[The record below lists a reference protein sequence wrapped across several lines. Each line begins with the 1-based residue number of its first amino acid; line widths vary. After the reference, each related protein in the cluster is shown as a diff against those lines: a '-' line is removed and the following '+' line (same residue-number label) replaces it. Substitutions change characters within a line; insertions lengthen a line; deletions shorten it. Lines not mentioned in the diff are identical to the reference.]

1 MHRFRKELV
10 MVFLVIFWSSLS
22 TQLLFSLH
30 EVVSGDHS
38 MALPLTES
46 AEPLQDYPSGNVFSN
61 LHLHRKRS
69 RKRAIEKK
77 KPINDHLHAL
87 FLSEKPKKDKLV
99 CKRCL
104 KFISDQN
111 YYCDECDEFILHKS
125 CAETPDQIKAT
136 AQNCPQYL
144 WEISPKYEFSNTH
157 KCSNCDEFST
167 SRYDSV
173 LETNLQCGFLPA
185 ILHHKWHEHPLN
197 FIIMPHGFS
206 YQYLC
211 CTGGKLGNLL
221 ATNVM
226 TAIMIFISIV
236 FCFQHC
242 FIQKWQAPVV
252 SCSARRLRWVHLRH
266 LQGKRGPKLLV
277 FSVWRLWFGCSH
289 MVHTWSE
296 QQHCNLLGS
305 LSNFY
310 YIYSSAYLSCF
321 WQHKDINDIL

>member
-22 TQLLFSLH
+22 TQLLFSLDK
-30 EVVSGDHS
+30 VVSGDHS

-46 AEPLQDYPSGNVFSN
+46 AEPLQDYPSGNVFPQSSPSQEKVPKESDRKKNQSMTICTLYSYQKN
-61 LHLHRKRS
+61 LKR
-69 RKRAIEKK
+69 
-77 KPINDHLHAL
+77 INLYASVAWNS
-87 FLSEKPKKDKLV
+87 FQIKT
-99 CKRCL
+99 
-104 KFISDQN
+104 IT
-111 YYCDECDEFILHKS
+111 DECDEFILHKS

-136 AQNCPQYL
+136 AQNCPQFL

-157 KCSNCDEFST
+157 KCSNCDAFST
-167 SRYDSV
+167 SCYDCV
-173 LETNLQCGFLPA
+173 LETNLQYGFLPA

-197 FIIMPHGFS
+197 FLIRPHGFN

-211 CTGGKLGNLL
+211 CTCGKLGNLL

-266 LQGKRGPKLLV
+266 LEGKRGPKLLV

-310 YIYSSAYLSCF
+310 I
-321 WQHKDINDIL
+321 